1 MDRSN
6 LDRESSAFDR
16 AVLRE
21 IDTIRAIGRE
31 RLRSR
36 DEVDDFAQEVVLRAY
51 AYRNQARDI
60 DRLGAWVRAIAR
72 NTSRNWNA
80 RRRPTLCAALPDV
93 SDPGASPSHL
103 VEDEEH
109 WARLLDALNAL
120 DETDRAM
127 LIAHVVEEAPY
138 ATLMERHGM
147 SRSAV
152 GVRLHRARKRLRR
165 RIGTAIAGAS
175 ALFGRWE
182 RDAFGVTLA
191 MKTKWAVGIAAGL
204 LAGVLTFGGVW
215 YMTDVAG
222 GTPTGDSAGSGG
234 ADPTGADDV
243 AGAARTRSAAP
254 SGARPTRVSG
264 PDAAVANVTAPDTA
278 TTSADAVA
286 SAGSSAAGS
295 RATNP
300 PNAEERR
307 SRQLYDEFARV
318 YPLYLDAIARYT
330 QSIETRPKFP
340 GADAPEEDKQAFR
353 QAFRAY
359 RTNVMDP
366 IGGDIRRY
374 EAEIQELFP
383 AAVTVRDDP
392 ERGRVWSLDQDVV
405 RRAVGGRLPHEPAG
419 G

>member
-1 MDRSN
+1 MERSS
-6 LDRESSAFDR
+6 LGLESSAFER

-31 RLRSR
+31 RLRGR
-36 DEVDDFAQEVVLRAY
+36 DEVDDFAQEVVMRAY
-51 AYRNQARDI
+51 AYRDQARDI

-80 RRRPTLCAALPDV
+80 RRRPSLCAALPDL

-103 VEDEEH
+103 VEDEER

-165 RIGTAIAGAS
+165 RIGEALAGVS
-175 ALFGRWE
+175 ALVGWSE
-182 RDAFGVTLA
+182 RDALGVALA
-191 MKTKWAVGIAAGL
+191 MKTKWTIGTAAGL
-204 LAGVLTFGGVW
+204 LACVLTFGGVW
-215 YMTDVAG
+215 YFGDFGRDPTTQDDSAAG
-222 GTPTGDSAGSGG
+222 GVTNATGVENGSK
-234 ADPTGADDV
+234 DT
-243 AGAARTRSAAP
+243 RTRLAP
-254 SGARPTRVSG
+254 AARPTRASG
-264 PDAAVANVTAPDTA
+264 PTATGAGATDTTTAPI
-278 TTSADAVA
+278 SADAA
-286 SAGSSAAGS
+286 TAAG
-295 RATNP
+295 RAAAGPAIASPT
-300 PNAEERR
+300 ADGEQR
-307 SRQLYDEFARV
+307 SLQLYDGFARV

-330 QSIETRPKFP
+330 ASIETRPKFP
-340 GADAPEEDKQAFR
+340 GDDAPEDEKAAFR

-359 RTNVMDP
+359 RTDVMDP
-366 IGGDIRRY
+366 IARDIRAY
-374 EAEIQELFP
+374 EAEIQGLFP
-383 AAVTVRDDP
+383 DAVTVRDDP

-405 RRAVGGRLPHEPAG
+405 RRAVGGRLPDEPAG